1 MARLRT
7 RHIAVCAIL
16 ILGIYFFL
24 PRDNASS
31 YLPQFSYGSSSP
43 AGTHALAKY
52 MNDPAHVPAITAKD
66 SSFDW
71 SSVKFAYPLPQTP
84 LLPPPVAHRPR
95 IQHRFKPDRA
105 DVAAVQEQRRLEVK
119 RVFEKS
125 WASYRSK
132 AWMKDALKPISG
144 QYVNQF
150 SGWAATLVD
159 SLDTLWMMGMRKEFY
174 EAVEAVAT
182 IDFGKSTSATVNTFE
197 TCIRYLGGFIAAYD
211 LSGHPVLL
219 QKAVEVG
226 DLLYAGFNTE
236 NGMPVDF
243 INFESAKEGTG
254 LQVESQVVSAS
265 PGTIT
270 LEFSRLS
277 QLTGNSKYYAAVS
290 QVMDL
295 FHENQNATRLPGMW
309 PMMVSMSKKDV
320 TSGYQF
326 TIGGNADS
334 LYEYLPK
341 AHALLGS
348 ADPSSKK
355 YEAMSRFFMD
365 TAMNNLFFKP
375 MIPGEEDILI
385 SGNCDVLQDGP
396 RLDPESE
403 HLSCFIGGLYA
414 LAGRLFN
421 SDEYLDAGA
430 KLARGCA
437 YAYKSFLTGIM
448 PERYNMAL
456 CSGEDHRKGCTWDEG
471 TFAEAAADRP
481 QYKADLPKGF
491 TTAKDPRYILRPE
504 AIESVFILWRITG
517 DLVWRDIAWDM
528 FEAVAKAT
536 DTVYANAAIMDV
548 NAPGG
553 GEKED
558 YMESFWMAETL
569 KYFYLCFADT
579 GLISLDEFVLNT
591 EAHPFRLSKAKHSFE
606 IKGVDR
612 SQ

>member
-7 RHIAVCAIL
+7 RHIALCAI
-16 ILGIYFFL
+16 IVLGIFFFL
-24 PRDNASS
+24 PRDNAPS
-31 YLPQFSYGSSSP
+31 YLPQFSYGSSHRT
-43 AGTHALAKY
+43 GTSALAQY
-52 MNDPAHVPAITAKD
+52 MNDPAHVPAIAAKN

-71 SSVKFAYPLPQTP
+71 SSVPFTYPPPSRPMLPS
-84 LLPPPVAHRPR
+84 PVAHRPR
-95 IQHRFKPDRA
+95 IQYRFMPDRA

-119 RVFEKS
+119 RVFQKS
-125 WASYRSK
+125 WASYRAK

-144 QYVNQF
+144 KYVDQF

-159 SLDTLWMMGMRKEFY
+159 SLDTLWMMGMRDEFY

-182 IDFGKSTSATVNTFE
+182 IDFGKSTASTVNTFE
-197 TCIRYLGGFIAAYD
+197 TCIRYLGGLIAAYD

-243 INFESAKEGTG
+243 IRFEAAKEGTG
-254 LQVESQVVSAS
+254 LQVEGQVVSAS

-295 FHENQNATRLPGMW
+295 FYQKQNATKLPGMW
-309 PMMVSMSKKDV
+309 PMMVSMNRKDV
-320 TSGYQF
+320 VSGYQF

-348 ADPSSKK
+348 ADTSSIK
-355 YEAMSRFFMD
+355 YEIMSRSFMD
-365 TAMNNLFFKP
+365 TAMDSLFFKP
-375 MIPGEEDILI
+375 MIPGNEDILI
-385 SGNCDVLQDGP
+385 SGNCDVLEDGP

-414 LAGRLFN
+414 LGGKLFEN
-421 SDEYLDAGA
+421 DEYLDVGA

-437 YAYKSFLTGIM
+437 YAYKSFRTGIM

-456 CSGEDHRKGCTWDEG
+456 CPGKDHRQGCAWN
-471 TFAEAAADRP
+471 EAAFAREAANRE

-504 AIESVFILWRITG
+504 AIESIFILWRITG
-517 DLVWRDIAWDM
+517 DVSFRETAWEM
-528 FEAVAKAT
+528 FQAVAKAT
-536 DTVYANAAIMDV
+536 DTAYANAAVMDV

-553 GEKED
+553 GAKED

-579 GLISLDEFVLNT
+579 DLISLDDFVLNT
-591 EAHPFRLSKAKHSFE
+591 EAHPFRLSK
-606 IKGVDR
+606 V
-612 SQ
+612 

>member
-7 RHIAVCAIL
+7 RHIALCAIL
-16 ILGIYFFL
+16 CLGIFFFL
-24 PRDNASS
+24 PRSESSS
-31 YLPQFSYGSSSP
+31 YFAHSSYGLSSET
-43 AGTHALAKY
+43 GTNTLAQY
-52 MNDPAHVPAITAKD
+52 MNDPAHIPDIVAQN

-71 SSVKFAYPLPQTP
+71 SSIRFAHPLPSTP
-84 LLPPPVAHRPR
+84 QLPPPVTRRPR
-95 IQHRFKPDRA
+95 IQHRFTRDSA
-105 DVAAVQEQRRLEVK
+105 DIAAIQEERRLEVK
-119 RVFEKS
+119 RVFQKS
-125 WASYRSK
+125 WASYRAK

-144 QYVNQF
+144 QYVDQF

-159 SLDTLWMMGMRKEFY
+159 SLDTLWMMGMREEFY

-182 IDFGKSTSATVNTFE
+182 IDFGKSTAATVNTFE
-197 TCIRYLGGFIAAYD
+197 TCIRYLGGLIAAYD
-211 LSGHPVLL
+211 LSGHRVLL

-243 INFESAKEGTG
+243 IHFETAKEGTG

-277 QLTGNSKYYAAVS
+277 QLTGNNKYYAAIS

-295 FHENQNATRLPGMW
+295 FYQHQNETKLPGMW
-309 PMMVSMSKKDV
+309 PMMVSMNTKDV
-320 TSGYQF
+320 VSGNQF

-348 ADPSSKK
+348 ADSSSKK
-355 YEAMSRFFMD
+355 YEIMSRFFMN
-365 TAMNNLFFKP
+365 TAMDNLFFRP
-375 MIPGEEDILI
+375 MIPGGENILI
-385 SGNCDVLQDGP
+385 SGNCDVLEDGP

-403 HLSCFIGGLYA
+403 HLSCFIGGLYG

-421 SDEYLDAGA
+421 EDEYLDIGA

-437 YAYKSFLTGIM
+437 YAYKSFHTGIM

-456 CSGEDHRKGCTWDEG
+456 CPGENHRQGCAWDDAA
-471 TFAEAAADRP
+471 FAAETEKRP
-481 QYKADLPKGF
+481 QYKANLPKGF

-504 AIESVFILWRITG
+504 AIESIFILWRITG
-517 DLVWRDIAWDM
+517 DPSFRETAWEM
-528 FEAVAKAT
+528 FQAVAKAT

-553 GEKED
+553 GDKED
-558 YMESFWMAETL
+558 YMESFWTAETL
-569 KYFYLCFADT
+569 KYFYLCFTDT
-579 GLISLDEFVLNT
+579 DLISLDDFVLTT
-591 EAHPFRLSKAKHSFE
+591 EAHPFRLSKVS
-606 IKGVDR
+606 
-612 SQ
+612 

>member
-52 MNDPAHVPAITAKD
+52 MNDPAHVPAITAKN

-119 RVFEKS
+119 RVFEIS

-159 SLDTLWMMGMRKEFY
+159 SLDTLWMMGMREEFY

-456 CSGEDHRKGCTWDEG
+456 CPGEDHRKGCTWDEG

>member
-7 RHIAVCAIL
+7 RHVAVCAIL
-16 ILGIYFFL
+16 VLGIYFFL
-24 PRDNASS
+24 PQGNASS
-31 YLPQFSYGSSSP
+31 YLSHFSYGSSSRVG
-43 AGTHALAKY
+43 AHALAQY
-52 MNDPAHVPAITAKD
+52 MNDPAHVPDITAKN

-71 SSVKFAYPLPQTP
+71 SSVKFAHPLPQTP
-84 LLPPPVAHRPR
+84 LLPSPIAYRPR
-95 IQHRFKPDRA
+95 IQHRFKPERTK
-105 DVAAVQEQRRLEVK
+105 VAAVQEQRRLEVK
-119 RVFEKS
+119 RVFGKS

-132 AWMKDALKPISG
+132 AWMKDALKPLSG
-144 QYVNQF
+144 RYVDQF

-159 SLDTLWMMGMRKEFY
+159 SLDTLWMMGMREEFY
-174 EAVEAVAT
+174 EAVAAAAT

-254 LQVESQVVSAS
+254 LHVESQVVSAS

-309 PMMVSMSKKDV
+309 PMMVSMSNKDV
-320 TSGYQF
+320 ASGYQF
-326 TIGGNADS
+326 TVGGNADS

-365 TAMNNLFFKP
+365 TAMTNLFFKP
-375 MIPGEEDILI
+375 MIPEEEDILI

-421 SDEYLDAGA
+421 SDEYLDVGV

-437 YAYKSFLTGIM
+437 YAYKSFPTGIM

-456 CSGEDHRKGCTWDEG
+456 CPGEDHRKGCPWDEVA
-471 TFAEAAADRP
+471 FAEAAADRP
-481 QYKADLPKGF
+481 QYKTDLPKGF

-517 DLVWRDIAWDM
+517 DPVWRETAWDM
-528 FEAVAKAT
+528 FQAVAQAT
-536 DTVYANAAIMDV
+536 DTAYANAAIMDV
-548 NAPGG
+548 NASGG

-591 EAHPFRLSKAKHSFE
+591 EAHPFRLSKAKQSFE
-606 IKGVDR
+606 IKGMDR
-612 SQ
+612 S

>member
-1 MARLRT
+1 
-7 RHIAVCAIL
+7 
-16 ILGIYFFL
+16 
-24 PRDNASS
+24 
-31 YLPQFSYGSSSP
+31 
-43 AGTHALAKY
+43 
-52 MNDPAHVPAITAKD
+52 MNDPTQIPDIVSKN

-71 SSVKFAYPLPQTP
+71 SSVKFAYPLPLTP
-84 LLPPPVAHRPR
+84 ILPPPVTSRPR
-95 IQHRFKPDRA
+95 IQHRFKPERA
-105 DVAAVQEQRRLEVK
+105 DIAAVQEQRRLEVK
-119 RVFEKS
+119 RVFQKS
-125 WASYRSK
+125 WASYRAK

-144 QYVNQF
+144 GYVDQF

-159 SLDTLWMMGMRKEFY
+159 SLDTLWMMGMREEFY
-174 EAVEAVAT
+174 EAVAAVAT
-182 IDFGKSTSATVNTFE
+182 IDFGKSTTATVNTFE
-197 TCIRYLGGFIAAYD
+197 TCIRYLGGLIAAYD
-211 LSGHPVLL
+211 LSGHEVLL

-243 INFESAKEGTG
+243 ITFETAKEGTG
-254 LQVESQVVSAS
+254 LRVESQVVSAS

-277 QLTGNSKYYAAVS
+277 QLTGDNKYYAAVS

-295 FHENQNATRLPGMW
+295 FYENQNATSLPGMW
-309 PMMVSMSKKDV
+309 PMMISMSQTDV
-320 TSGYQF
+320 RNGYQF

-348 ADPSSKK
+348 ADPSSEK
-355 YEAMSRFFMD
+355 YEIMSRYFMD
-365 TAMNNLFFKP
+365 TARDNLFFRP
-375 MIPGEEDILI
+375 MIPGNEDILI
-385 SGNCDVLQDGP
+385 SGNCDVLQEGP

-414 LAGRLFN
+414 LGGRLFSN
-421 SDEYLDAGA
+421 DEYLNLGA

-437 YAYKSFLTGIM
+437 YAYKSFPTGIM

-456 CSGEDHRKGCTWDEG
+456 CAGEDHRKGCVWDEAA
-471 TFAEAAADRP
+471 FAEEAAKRY

-504 AIESVFILWRITG
+504 AIESIFILWRITG
-517 DLVWRDIAWDM
+517 DASFRDTAWEM

-536 DTVYANAAIMDV
+536 DTEYANAAVMDV
-548 NAPGG
+548 NVPGG
-553 GEKED
+553 GKKED

-579 GLISLDEFVLNT
+579 DLVSLDEFVLNT
-591 EAHPFRLSKAKHSFE
+591 EAHPFRLSR
-606 IKGVDR
+606 G
-612 SQ
+612 

>member
-7 RHIAVCAIL
+7 RHIALCAIL
-16 ILGIYFFL
+16 LLGIFYFL
-24 PRDNASS
+24 PRDNSS
-31 YLPQFSYGSSSP
+31 SFVSQVSYGLSSR
-43 AGTHALAKY
+43 AGTQALAQF
-52 MNDPAHVPAITAKD
+52 MNDPAHVPLVTAKN

-71 SSVKFAYPLPQTP
+71 SSVQFAHPPLLTP
-84 LLPPPVAHRPR
+84 TLPPPVTHRPR
-95 IQHRFKPDRA
+95 IQHRFKQDHA
-105 DVAAVQEQRRLEVK
+105 NVATLQEQRRLEVK
-119 RVFEKS
+119 RVFQKS
-125 WASYRSK
+125 WGSYRSK

-144 QYVNQF
+144 QYVDQF

-159 SLDTLWMMGMRKEFY
+159 SLDTLWMMGMREEFY
-174 EAVEAVAT
+174 EAVNAVAT
-182 IDFGKSTSATVNTFE
+182 IDFGKSTAATVNTFE
-197 TCIRYLGGFIAAYD
+197 TCIRYLGGLIAAYD
-211 LSGHPVLL
+211 LSGHQVLL

-243 INFESAKEGTG
+243 INFETAKAGTG
-254 LQVESQVVSAS
+254 LFVESQVVSAS

-277 QLTGNSKYYAAVS
+277 QLTGDHKYYAAVS
-290 QVMDL
+290 QVMEL
-295 FHENQNATRLPGMW
+295 FYQHQNKTKLPGMW
-309 PMMVSMSKKDV
+309 PMMVSMNRKDV
-320 TSGYQF
+320 VSGYQF

-348 ADPSSKK
+348 ADPNSEK
-355 YEAMSRFFMD
+355 YEIMSRFFMD
-365 TAMNNLFFKP
+365 TAMDNLFFRP
-375 MIPGEEDILI
+375 MIPGGEDILI
-385 SGNCDVLQDGP
+385 SGNCDVLQDRP

-414 LAGRLFN
+414 LGGRLFN
-421 SDEYLDAGA
+421 NDEYLEVGA

-437 YAYKSFLTGIM
+437 YAYKSFPTGIM

-456 CSGEDHRKGCTWDEG
+456 CPGQNHRQGCAWDDAA
-471 TFAEAAADRP
+471 FATEAGKRKE
-481 QYKADLPKGF
+481 YKTTLPKGF

-504 AIESVFILWRITG
+504 AIESIFILWRITG
-517 DLVWRDIAWDM
+517 DPSFRETAWEM
-528 FEAVAKAT
+528 FQAVAKVT

-558 YMESFWMAETL
+558 YMESFWTAETL
-569 KYFYLCFADT
+569 KYFYLCFTDT
-579 GLISLDEFVLNT
+579 DLISLDDFVLTT
-591 EAHPFRLSKAKHSFE
+591 EAHPFRLSKQS
-606 IKGVDR
+606 
-612 SQ
+612 

>member
-1 MARLRT
+1 MARFRT
-7 RHIAVCAIL
+7 RHIALCAVLLLFIL
-16 ILGIYFFL
+16 FFL
-24 PRDNASS
+24 PAQNS
-31 YLPQFSYGSSSP
+31 LPHLPNFSYGSSSRT
-43 AGTHALAKY
+43 GTHALARY
-52 MNDPAHVPAITAKD
+52 MNDPIHVPKIVAKN

-71 SSVKFAYPLPQTP
+71 SSVKFAYPPPLTP
-84 LLPPPVAHRPR
+84 TLPPPVAHRPR
-95 IQHRFKPDRA
+95 IQHRFRPDRA

-119 RVFEKS
+119 RVFQKS
-125 WASYRSK
+125 WTSYRAK

-144 QYVNQF
+144 QYVDQF

-159 SLDTLWMMGMRKEFY
+159 SLDTLWMMGMREEFY
-174 EAVEAVAT
+174 EAVAAVAT
-182 IDFGKSTSATVNTFE
+182 IDFGMSTASRVNTFE
-197 TCIRYLGGFIAAYD
+197 TCIRYLGGLIAAYD
-211 LSGHPVLL
+211 LSRHEVLL

-243 INFESAKEGTG
+243 IHFEDAKNGSG
-254 LQVESQVVSAS
+254 LLVESQVVSAS

-277 QLTGNSKYYAAVS
+277 QLTGNHKYYAAVS

-295 FHENQNATRLPGMW
+295 FYQSQNATSLPGMW
-309 PMMVSMSKKDV
+309 PMMVSMKHKDV
-320 TSGYQF
+320 TQGYQF

-341 AHALLGS
+341 AHTLLGS

-355 YEAMSRFFMD
+355 YEIMSRYFMD
-365 TAMNNLFFKP
+365 TAMDHLFFRP
-375 MIPGEEDILI
+375 MIPREEDILI

-396 RLDPESE
+396 RLDAESE

-414 LAGRLFN
+414 LAGRLFRN
-421 SDEYLDAGA
+421 EKHVNTGA

-437 YAYKSFLTGIM
+437 YAYKSFPTGIM

-456 CSGEDHRKGCTWDEG
+456 CPGKDHRQGCAWDEAA
-471 TFAEAAADRP
+471 FAAEAANRP
-481 QYKADLPKGF
+481 QHKADLPKGF

-504 AIESVFILWRITG
+504 AIESIFILWRITG
-517 DLVWRDIAWDM
+517 DPWFRETAWEM
-528 FEAVAKAT
+528 FQAVAKAT
-536 DTVYANAAIMDV
+536 ETLYANAAIMDV
-548 NAPGG
+548 NSPGG

-579 GLISLDEFVLNT
+579 DLISLDDFVLNT
-591 EAHPFRLSKAKHSFE
+591 EAHPFRLSK
-606 IKGVDR
+606 G
-612 SQ
+612 